1 MMKYHSKREIDN
13 LRKEDTFSRIDA
25 ETDPNK
31 NVRLNRQY
39 LLKEPEIRALHVI
52 KSGDAVDEKMWRALW
67 TKGLI
72 DNESSAI
79 MPRLNEHGELRLK
92 WIRNDYDALKDDARF
107 PKDPKVNANG

>member
-1 MMKYHSKREIDN
+1 MKYHSKREIDN

-39 LLKEPEIRALHVI
+39 LLKEPEIRALHVV
-52 KSGDAVDEKMWRALW
+52 KVGDAIEERMWRSLW
-67 TKGLI
+67 NKGLM

-79 MPRLNEHGELRLK
+79 LPRLNEFGELRLK
-92 WIRNDYDALKDDARF
+92 WIRNDYDALKSDVRF
-107 PKDPKVNANG
+107 PKDPKADANG